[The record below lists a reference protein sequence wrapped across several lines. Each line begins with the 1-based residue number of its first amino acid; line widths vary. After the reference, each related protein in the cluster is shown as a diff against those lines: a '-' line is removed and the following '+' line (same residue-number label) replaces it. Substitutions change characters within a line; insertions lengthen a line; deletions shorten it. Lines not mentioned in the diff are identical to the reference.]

1 MSVRRDK
8 DGTWRYRIVV
18 KLPNGKR
25 TRISGT
31 PTINTKLEAE
41 REERAHVHRVL
52 NPPPAVQ
59 QVKEAPLFAEFGKQ
73 FLDVCVTKDKP
84 STLRSKEM
92 ILRVHLTPAFG
103 TKRLDE
109 IKYGDIV
116 DYSARKARKLQKK
129 TVNNHLSLIH
139 RVLAVACKRGLI
151 VVVPEIEWL
160 KAPQPDFDFL
170 TFEEA
175 EKLVVAAHEDW
186 RCMILLALRTGLR
199 QGELLA
205 LRWSDVDL
213 VAGRVTVRRSVTK
226 GRVLDAASGE
236 LVAVDVVTGPKSGK
250 AREVPLGAEIL
261 GALQALRSRTR
272 SKLVFP
278 DAAGE
283 MRTSNGSKHPLW
295 RACERAGIRHIRW
308 HCLRHTFASHLA
320 MRGVPLKVVQ
330 ELLGHATMD
339 MTMRYAHLSP
349 SVPQDAVRLLDGRGK
364 GVAKTSASGEDAEAS
379 DQNGSGNRVE
389 AAGVEPIIFDGAG
402 T

>member
-52 NPPPAVQ
+52 NPPAAVQ
-59 QVKEAPLFAEFGKQ
+59 QAKEAPLFAEFGRQ
-73 FLDVCVTKDKP
+73 FLDICITKDKP

-103 TKRLDE
+103 TKKLDE

-116 DYSARKARKLQKK
+116 DYSARKAKKLQKK

-139 RVLAVACKRGLI
+139 RILTVGCKRGLI
-151 VVVPEIEWL
+151 VAVPEIEWL

-170 TFEEA
+170 GFEEA
-175 EKLVVAAHEDW
+175 EKLVAAAHEDW

-205 LRWSDVDL
+205 LRWTDVDL
-213 VAGRVTVRRSVTK
+213 VAGRITVRRSVTK
-226 GRVLDAASGE
+226 GRVLDPASGE
-236 LVAVDVVTGPKSGK
+236 LVAMDAVTEPKSGK
-250 AREVPLGAEIL
+250 AREVPLGEEIL
-261 GALQALRSRTR
+261 GALKALHRTR

-278 DAAGE
+278 DPTGE

-295 RACERAGIRHIRW
+295 RACEGAGIRHIRW

-364 GVAKTSASGEDAEAS
+364 GVEEISPPDEGAEAS
-379 DQNGSGNRVE
+379 G
-389 AAGVEPIIFDGAG
+389 
-402 T
+402 